1 MEGGEGRKKETD
13 PGGRGSKIWEPESGT
28 RRQTK
33 VPSPSLPRD
42 LIPSR
47 GDWKKR
53 TSQWLSPLQHFFFF
67 GQLALLKPESH
78 CQEVSQGRFAR
89 ESPWNLL
96 DFFLLP
102 SHKRG
107 CRKLRGIKGPE
118 YGHPRETDQGYGS
131 EHHGSEV
138 FMGR

>member
-1 MEGGEGRKKETD
+1 MWREVREGR
-13 PGGRGSKIWEPESGT
+13 
-28 RRQTK
+28 RRQILDEGVARFGSQK
-33 VPSPSLPRD
+33 AVQGGKPKYHLLPFPGTTY
-42 LIPSR
+42 LP
-47 GDWKKR
+47 GETGGKGP
-53 TSQWLSPLQHFFFF
+53 LSGCPHCSIFF

-89 ESPWNLL
+89 GSPWNLL

-131 EHHGSEV
+131 ECHGSEI
-138 FMGR
+138 FLGR